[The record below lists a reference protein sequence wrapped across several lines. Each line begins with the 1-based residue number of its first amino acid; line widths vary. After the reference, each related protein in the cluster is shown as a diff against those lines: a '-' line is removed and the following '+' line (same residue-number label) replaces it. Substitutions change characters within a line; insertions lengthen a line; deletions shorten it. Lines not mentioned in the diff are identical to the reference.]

1 MSAANFAFIAVV
13 NMMLQQRR
21 MAEERAR
28 REAKERARIEQETAE
43 YNRIKESVLKKASE
57 PEKVLATYSNG
68 QVKEKNEYGYHY
80 EYYEDGKTK
89 SVTNVTGTIQE
100 YDEEG
105 TLRRE
110 FIPYGGEYI
119 YDSLGRLIKEKDS
132 LGAKEYFYYGDSHC
146 KEHVIVKDETDEIT
160 SYRHLTKEGRDNTE
174 DYLHRLEK
182 IKRLKDIVAKKY
194 GRGEDKD
201 GNVSYDMTKDT
212 SKGSVL
218 TFKDRMLA
226 RVKEAFE
233 K

>member
-1 MSAANFAFIAVV
+1 M
-13 NMMLQQRR
+13 
-21 MAEERAR
+21 
-28 REAKERARIEQETAE
+28 
-43 YNRIKESVLKKASE
+43 
-57 PEKVLATYSNG
+57 
-68 QVKEKNEYGYHY
+68 
-80 EYYEDGKTK
+80 
-89 SVTNVTGTIQE
+89 
-100 YDEEG
+100 
-105 TLRRE
+105 
-110 FIPYGGEYI
+110 
-119 YDSLGRLIKEKDS
+119 
-132 LGAKEYFYYGDSHC
+132 GAKEYFYYGDSHC

-194 GRGEDKD
+194 GREEDKD
-201 GNVSYDMTKDT
+201 GNASYDMTKDT

>member
-1 MSAANFAFIAVV
+1 MIIVPATNFALISVV
-13 NMMLQQRR
+13 NVMLQQRR
-21 MAEERAR
+21 EEEERAR
-28 REAKERARIEQETAE
+28 KRARIKQETDE
-43 YNRIKESVLKKASE
+43 YNRIKESALKRAYE

-68 QVKEKNEYGYHY
+68 QVKEKTEHGYHY

-89 SVTNVTGTIQE
+89 SVTNVTGTIHE

-110 FIPYGGEYI
+110 FIPYDGEYI

-132 LGAKEYFYYGDSHC
+132 LETKEYFYYGDSFC
-146 KEHVIVKDETDEIT
+146 KEHVIVKDKTDKIT
-160 SYRHLTKEGRDNTE
+160 SYQHLTKEGRDNTE

-182 IKRLKDIVAKKY
+182 IKRLKAIVAKKY
-194 GRGEDKD
+194 GREEDKD

-218 TFKDRMLA
+218 TLKDRMLA
-226 RVKEAFE
+226 RVKEVFE

>member
-1 MSAANFAFIAVV
+1 MSAANFSFISVLNIV
-13 NMMLQQRR
+13 LQQRR
-21 MAEERAR
+21 AEEERAR
-28 REAKERARIEQETAE
+28 REAKKRARIEQE
-43 YNRIKESVLKKASE
+43 NRIKESALKKASE

-68 QVKEKNEYGYHY
+68 QVKEKNEHGYHY

-132 LGAKEYFYYGDSHC
+132 LETKEYFYYGESLC
-146 KEHVIVKDETDEIT
+146 KEHVIVKDTTDEIT
-160 SYRHLTKEGRDNTE
+160 SYQHLTKEGRDNTE
-174 DYLHRLEK
+174 DYLHRLDK
-182 IKRLKDIVAKKY
+182 IKRLKAIVAKKY
-194 GRGEDKD
+194 GREEDKD

-226 RVKEAFE
+226 RVMAVFE

>member
-1 MSAANFAFIAVV
+1 
-13 NMMLQQRR
+13 MLFR
-21 MAEERAR
+21 
-28 REAKERARIEQETAE
+28 
-43 YNRIKESVLKKASE
+43 S
-57 PEKVLATYSNG
+57 
-68 QVKEKNEYGYHY
+68 
-80 EYYEDGKTK
+80 
-89 SVTNVTGTIQE
+89 
-100 YDEEG
+100 
-105 TLRRE
+105 
-110 FIPYGGEYI
+110 
-119 YDSLGRLIKEKDS
+119 LIKEKDS

-194 GRGEDKD
+194 GREEDKD